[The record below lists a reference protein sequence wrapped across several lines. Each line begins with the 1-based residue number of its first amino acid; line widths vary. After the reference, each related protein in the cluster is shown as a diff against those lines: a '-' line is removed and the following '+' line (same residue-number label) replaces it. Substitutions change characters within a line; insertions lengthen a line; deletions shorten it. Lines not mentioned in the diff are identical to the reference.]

1 MNETHFS
8 QEHGFRVRG
17 AQPTRI
23 DAFVDAAFA
32 FAVTLL
38 IVSVGH
44 VPSTVPDLIQAMRGV
59 PAFSAS
65 FLLLARFWL
74 SHRHWSRCYG
84 LEDGPSVRLSLA
96 LVFVVLIYVYP
107 LRMVANMTLAVLS
120 GGALAEQSIEIHT
133 IADLTSLYVVFAAG
147 YGAVVIIFTLLYR
160 HALGCAQALQLT
172 ASECVRTRSTAE
184 RYAALAGIAML
195 SLALA
200 LLLPA
205 AHAPMVL
212 YWLPGMVY
220 ALIYPATL
228 LIARREKAALAA
240 IPPVRGA

>member
-1 MNETHFS
+1 MNEANFP
-8 QEHGFRVRG
+8 QQHGFCVRG
-17 AQPTRI
+17 AQQTRI

-38 IVSVGH
+38 VVSVGH
-44 VPSTVPDLIQAMRGV
+44 VPSTMPDLIQAMRGV

-84 LEDGPSVRLSLA
+84 LEDGASVRLSLA

-107 LRMVANMTLAVLS
+107 LRMVANMTLAMLS
-120 GGALAEQSIEIHT
+120 GGALSEQSVEIRT
-133 IADLTSLYVVFAAG
+133 VADLRALYVAFAAG
-147 YGAVVIIFTLLYR
+147 YGAVVVIFTLLYR
-160 HALGCAQALQLT
+160 HALASAEALDLSPGER
-172 ASECVRTRSTAE
+172 ARTRASAE
-184 RYAALAGIAML
+184 RYAVLGAIALL
-195 SLALA
+195 SLVLA

-205 AHAPMVL
+205 AHASMPV
-212 YWLPGMVY
+212 YWLPGAVY

-228 LIARREKAALAA
+228 LVARRERAALAA
-240 IPPVRGA
+240 LAPSRSA

>member
-1 MNETHFS
+1 MNDADLS
-8 QEHGFRVRG
+8 QEIGFRMRG

-74 SHRHWSRCYG
+74 SHRQWSRCYG
-84 LEDGPSVRLSLA
+84 LEDGHSVRLSLA

-107 LRMVANMTLAVLS
+107 LRMVANMTLAMLS

-133 IADLTSLYVVFAAG
+133 LADLRSLYVAFASG

-160 HALGCAQALQLT
+160 HALACADALQLT
-172 ASECVRTRSTAE
+172 ASERVRTRSTAE
-184 RYAALAGIAML
+184 RYLTLAGVALL
-195 SLALA
+195 SLTLA

-205 AHAPMVL
+205 GHASML
-212 YWLPGMVY
+212 IYWLPGMVY

-228 LIARREKAALAA
+228 LIGRREKAALAA
-240 IPPVRGA
+240 IAPTRIA

>member
-1 MNETHFS
+1 MNEADVS
-8 QEHGFRVRG
+8 QEHGFRMRG
-17 AQPTRI
+17 AQQTRI

-74 SHRHWSRCYG
+74 SHRHWSRWYG

-107 LRMVANMTLAVLS
+107 LRMVANMTLALLS
-120 GGALAEQSIEIHT
+120 GGALAEQSIQIHT
-133 IADLTSLYVVFAAG
+133 IADLTSLYLVFAAG

-160 HALGCAQALQLT
+160 HALACADTLHLT
-172 ASECVRTRSTAE
+172 DSERVRTRSTAE
-184 RYAALAGIAML
+184 RYTALAAVALL
-195 SLALA
+195 SLVLT
-200 LLLPA
+200 LLLPTV
-205 AHAPMVL
+205 HAPMQT

-220 ALIYPATL
+220 ALIYPATVL
-228 LIARREKAALAA
+228 VARREKAALAA
-240 IPPVRGA
+240 LAPTHSA